1 MPYTLTYSEAVEGWP
16 SFYSYYPD
24 WMIGMNNYFYTF
36 KGGNLFRHNTNVNR
50 NTFYGNYSPSTIRT
64 VINDVPLENK
74 LFKTID
80 IQGDDVWRFT
90 GSTDLAQNTALIESD
105 WFEKKEQTYFAFIRS
120 ESGMNPNTGVLNRP
134 QRSLNGIGSSASVV
148 TTPITAI
155 QINFPIT
162 PSLVDIGTI
171 ASIGDYVY
179 IRVNAYYCGII
190 TNIVRDYPNG
200 DNYLIVNTTLPVT
213 GLIPPTQTEFFFF
226 MKNSEAESHGILGHY
241 MVADLINYNSSKV
254 ELFTLESEV
263 MKSYP

>member
-16 SFYSYYPD
+16 SFYSFYPD

-36 KGGNLFRHNTNVNR
+36 KGGNLYRHNTNVNR
-50 NTFYGNYSPSTIRT
+50 NVFYGFYSPSFIQT
-64 VINDVPLENK
+64 VINDAPLENK

-80 IQGDDVWRFT
+80 IQGDDVWEVAT
-90 GSTDLAQNTALIESD
+90 YSDLPQNTGKIEAS
-105 WFEKKEQTYFAFIRS
+105 WFEKKEQTYFGFIRS
-120 ESGMNPNTGVLNRP
+120 ESGANPNTGILNRP
-134 QRSLNGIGSSASVV
+134 QRSLNGIGASVSVV

-155 QINFPIT
+155 KINFSISP
-162 PSLVDIGTI
+162 LVDIGSI

-179 IRVNAYYCGII
+179 LGVNAYYCGII

-200 DNYLIVNTTLPVT
+200 DNYLIVDTTLPVT
-213 GLIPPTQTEFFFF
+213 GLIPPTQTEYFFL

-241 MVADLINYNSSKV
+241 MTIQMTNVNTSKV
-254 ELFTLESEV
+254 ELFTVESEV

>member
-36 KGGNLFRHNTNVNR
+36 KEGNLFRHNTNVNR
-50 NTFYGNYSPSTIRT
+50 NIFYGNYYPSTIRT

-80 IQGDDVWRFT
+80 IQGDDVWRF
-90 GSTDLAQNTALIESD
+90 SAITDLEQNFALIESS

-134 QRSLNGIGSSASVV
+134 QRSLNGIGSSSSVV

-155 QINFPIT
+155 QINFAIT

-179 IRVNAYYCGII
+179 IGVNAYYCGII
-190 TNIVRDYPNG
+190 TDIVRDYPNG
-200 DNYLIVNTTLPVT
+200 DNYLIVDTTLPVT
-213 GLIPPTQTEFFFF
+213 GLVPPTQTEFFFF

-241 MVADLINYNSSKV
+241 MLADLTNYNTSKV